1 MKPEFIINL
10 ILAAIIGYLVYLV
23 MLPFW
28 VPVFWAV
35 VLTILFYPLYTY
47 LTVRLRVRR
56 ALASIFTCLLIA
68 VFILVPLWFVGS
80 ALIEEV
86 QGLYAWAEVYIK
98 EVTLDDNTTA
108 ALIDR
113 AQDLLSRHMDVSK
126 EEIQKVLVNIIR
138 EAGSFITQGLTLAI
152 GDLAGMVLNFF
163 FTFFA
168 MYYLFKDGDALLEN
182 ISELLPIEKEAK
194 EKIFKKNRDI
204 ISSTLYGGVLISA
217 LQGLIGGIT
226 FWALGLSSPVMW
238 GFFML
243 ILAFLPVVGPSV
255 VWGPAAIYLF
265 VQGSLLKGVV
275 LIIMGLFL
283 AIVLDNLLRPLIVS
297 GKTKM
302 NPVLLLFSILG
313 AMRVFGFLGIIAGP
327 IILSVATAMVE
338 IYRERM
344 ETP

>member
-1 MKPEFIINL
+1 MRPEFIVNL
-10 ILAAIIGYLVYLV
+10 LLAAIIGYLVYLV

-35 VLTILFYPLYTY
+35 VLTILFYPAFTY
-47 LTVRLRVRR
+47 LTERLGVRR
-56 ALASIFTCLLIA
+56 SLASLFLCILIA

-80 ALIEEV
+80 ALINEL
-86 QGLYAWAEVYIK
+86 QGLYGWAEVHIRK
-98 EVTLDDNTTA
+98 A
-108 ALIDR
+108 ALGDR
-113 AQDLLSRHMDVSK
+113 TVAALLEKLHNLLARYVNISAEGV
-126 EEIQKVLVNIIR
+126 EKVVVNIIR
-138 EAGSFITQGLTLAI
+138 EVGSFATQGLRLAI
-152 GDLAGMVLNFF
+152 GDLARLVLNFF

-168 MYYLFKDGDALLEN
+168 MYYLFKDGDVLLER

-194 EKIFKKNRDI
+194 EKIFRKNRDV

-226 FWALGLSSPVMW
+226 FWVLGLSSPVMW

-265 VQGSLLKGVV
+265 VQGSYIKGAV
-275 LIIMGLFL
+275 LVTVGILL

-302 NPVLLLFSILG
+302 NPVVLLFSILG
-313 AMRVFGFLGIIAGP
+313 AMRVFGFIGIIAGP
-327 IILSVATAMVE
+327 IIVSIATAMVE

-344 ETP
+344 QAL